1 MYYFCPMLTAEQK
14 AILAFARSVGGPFTK
29 AEAVKE
35 FGREYYHNG
44 SKHVGDRLS
53 RMVNAGL
60 LEREAKGRYKIGKC
74 KKNKPAT
81 IDAGQTD
88 LFG

>member
-1 MYYFCPMLTAEQK
+1 MLTPEQK
-14 AILAFARSVGGPFTK
+14 AILAFARNVGGSFTK
-29 AEAVKE
+29 GEAVKE
-35 FGREYYHNG
+35 FGSEYYHNG
-44 SKHVGDRLS
+44 AKHVGDRLS

-60 LEREAKGRYKIGKC
+60 LEREAKGRYKIGKG

-81 IDAGQTD
+81 IDAAQTD

>member
-1 MYYFCPMLTAEQK
+1 
-14 AILAFARSVGGPFTK
+14 VGGTFTK
-29 AEAVKE
+29 SEAVKE
-35 FGREYYHNG
+35 FGPKYYGNSG

-60 LEREAKGRYKIGKC
+60 LEREAKGRYKIGKG

-81 IDAGQTD
+81 IDAAQTY
-88 LFG
+88 LF

>member
-1 MYYFCPMLTAEQK
+1 
-14 AILAFARSVGGPFTK
+14 
-29 AEAVKE
+29 
-35 FGREYYHNG
+35 
-44 SKHVGDRLS
+44 
-53 RMVNAGL
+53 MVNAGL
-60 LEREAKGRYKIGKC
+60 LEREAKGRYKIGKG